1 MPGPGYSQRIDYRPT
16 EDELKVMRDL
26 FSNDFTIPQNFKRT
40 AKVFEDSQNFRNQ
53 LRATSMP
60 SQPQIN
66 PQTETF
72 CEKLGIDDPI
82 SLIDQE
88 SVHHLRATDF
98 LAEEVKN
105 ENEIE
110 LDSESDEEDQ
120 KIESK
125 AVPYKKFSYSHTAS
139 SARLIKLRKRFSFLT
154 SAQAR
159 ADSDRQSSVC
169 WRCLPRCYWS

>member
-1 MPGPGYSQRIDYRPT
+1 MPGPGYSQRFDYRPT

-40 AKVFEDSQNFRNQ
+40 AKVYEDSQNFRNQ

-98 LAEEVKN
+98 IAEEVKN

-125 AVPYKKFSYSHTAS
+125 AVPNKKFSLNLPAPVNTES
-139 SARLIKLRKRFSFLT
+139 SILNTEENPMAMESEGNDKFI
-154 SAQAR
+154 
-159 ADSDRQSSVC
+159 
-169 WRCLPRCYWS
+169 YYM